1 MKCTSE
7 KCVFRNNIDMS
18 KWPCSSCRN
27 WWSECGDIIKLITSE
42 ITMEEYFTRADKNEL
57 DKIAKLK
64 KRCENKIAYAERM
77 LGKLYYKRKEA
88 EAEFFCGIPIQFETE
103 DCNMYGDR
111 YELIVFCIDEIR
123 ILARV
128 HPNAHESKETRTFI
142 ARLELYDHY
151 HDKNPIY
158 QNFKSKSQYD
168 IKSFEDA
175 KRIAQGFLKDFIHTI

>member
-77 LGKLYYKRKEA
+77 LGKLYYRRKEA
-88 EAEFFCGIPIQFETE
+88 EAEFFAEYLYNSKPK
-103 DCNMYGDR
+103 
-111 YELIVFCIDEIR
+111 IVICMVIGM
-123 ILARV
+123 
-128 HPNAHESKETRTFI
+128 NS
-142 ARLELYDHY
+142 
-151 HDKNPIY
+151 
-158 QNFKSKSQYD
+158 
-168 IKSFEDA
+168 
-175 KRIAQGFLKDFIHTI
+175 